1 MTRPVAVIA
10 GASGV
15 TGRYLT
21 AHLAASGAW
30 DVIAVSRR
38 PPDVDGRFTHAAADL
53 SDAAAARA
61 ALATSSGV
69 THLFYCAF
77 VQDPDPVAH
86 RQRNTA
92 MLVNA
97 VEAVEAASPALRHVH
112 LVEGTK
118 WYGSHL
124 GPFPTPAKERHP
136 RHAGENFYFDQQDWL
151 EARQAGRPWTW
162 SAVRPHAVCGLSVGS
177 PMNLSLLLAVY
188 GALCKATGEAFCHPG
203 APENWTAL
211 YQCTDS
217 GLLARG
223 MEWIATAPAC
233 ANQAFNLTNGDLIRW
248 RDLWPRLAD
257 FFEVPLAQPSPRRL
271 ADFLPALASQW
282 DALVRHHGLQPYRLD
297 QLAGSAFGDFVFGS
311 RWDIISDVG
320 KIRRHGFGEA
330 VDTEE
335 MFLRQFEAFR
345 EARIIP

>member
-1 MTRPVAVIA
+1 MSRPVAVVA

-15 TGRYLT
+15 TGRHLT
-21 AHLAASGAW
+21 GHLAESGAW
-30 DVIAVSRR
+30 EVIALSRR
-38 PPDVDGRFTHAAADL
+38 PPDVAGRYSHVAVDLADAPATHAA
-53 SDAAAARA
+53 
-61 ALATSSGV
+61 LAGV
-69 THLFYCAF
+69 RHATHLFHCAF
-77 VQDPDPVAH
+77 VQDADPAAH
-86 RQRNTA
+86 RRRNTA
-92 MLVNA
+92 MLVHV
-97 VEAVEAASPALRHVH
+97 VEALEAASPGLRHVH

-124 GPFPTPAKERHP
+124 GPFTTPAREHHP

-177 PMNLSLLLAVY
+177 PMNLALLLAVY
-188 GALCKATGEAFCHPG
+188 ATLCKATGEAFCHPG

-248 RDLWPRLAD
+248 CDLWPRLAA
-257 FFEVPLAQPSPRRL
+257 FFEVPVAPPTPRRL
-271 ADFLPALASQW
+271 TSFLPALSDRW
-282 DALVRHHGLQPYRLD
+282 DAIVRAHGLKPYRLE

-320 KIRRHGFGEA
+320 RIRRHGFCEA
-330 VDTEE
+330 IDTEE
-335 MFLRQFEAFR
+335 MFLRQFASFR
-345 EARIIP
+345 EARVIP

>member
-1 MTRPVAVIA
+1 MTRPVALVA

-30 DVIAVSRR
+30 DVVAVSRR
-38 PPDVDGRFTHAAADL
+38 PPEVEGRYTHVAVDLA
-53 SDAAAARA
+53 DAAAARA
-61 ALATSSGV
+61 ALAAVPAV

-77 VQDPDPVAH
+77 VQDPDPAAH
-86 RQRNTA
+86 RKRNTA

-97 VEAVEAASPALRHVH
+97 VEAVEAANPALRHVH

-124 GPFPTPAKERHP
+124 GPFRTPAKEHHP

-151 EARQAGRPWTW
+151 EARQAGRSWTW

-188 GALCKATGEAFCHPG
+188 GTLCKATGEAFCHPG
-203 APENWTAL
+203 TPENWTAL

-223 MEWIATAPAC
+223 MEWIGTAPAC

-248 RDLWPRLAD
+248 RDLWPRLAE
-257 FFEVPLAQPSPRRL
+257 FFEVPLAPPSPRRL
-271 ADFLPALASQW
+271 ADFLPALAPRW
-282 DALVRHHGLQPYRLD
+282 DALVQGHGLQPYRLD

-320 KIRRHGFGEA
+320 KIRRHGFCEA

-335 MFLRQFEAFR
+335 MFLRQFAAFR
-345 EARIIP
+345 TARIIP